1 MKSWRKTAPEMGYV
15 DEIMAQALLLFMG
28 IMLLAMAF
36 GILNTML
43 MAILERQ
50 RELGMLMAVGLTRQ
64 RVFALVVLE
73 TVLLT
78 GIGLPFGLLLGHA
91 TLVFTNRTGIS
102 LEAFADGLAEFGIS
116 PVIYPQVVTHWY
128 LPVVALVFVLSLL
141 ASLMPARKAV
151 SLNPIESM
159 RAL

>member
-1 MKSWRKTAPEMGYV
+1 MGYV
-15 DEIMAQALLLFMG
+15 DEIMAQALMLFMG

-50 RELGMLMAVGLTRQ
+50 RELGMLMAVGMTRA

-78 GIGLPFGLLLGHA
+78 LVGLPFGLLLGHG
-91 TLVFTNRTGIS
+91 TLLFTSRVGIS
-102 LEAFADGLAEFGIS
+102 LEMFADGLAQFGIA
-116 PVIYPQVVTHWY
+116 PVIYPEVVTHWY
-128 LPVVALVFVLSLL
+128 LPVALMVFVLSVL
-141 ASLMPARKAV
+141 AALVPARKAV

>member
-1 MKSWRKTAPEMGYV
+1 
-15 DEIMAQALLLFMG
+15 
-28 IMLLAMAF
+28 
-36 GILNTML
+36 
-43 MAILERQ
+43 
-50 RELGMLMAVGLTRQ
+50 
-64 RVFALVVLE
+64 
-73 TVLLT
+73 
-78 GIGLPFGLLLGHA
+78 LGHA

-116 PVIYPQVVTHWY
+116 PVIYPQVVTPWY